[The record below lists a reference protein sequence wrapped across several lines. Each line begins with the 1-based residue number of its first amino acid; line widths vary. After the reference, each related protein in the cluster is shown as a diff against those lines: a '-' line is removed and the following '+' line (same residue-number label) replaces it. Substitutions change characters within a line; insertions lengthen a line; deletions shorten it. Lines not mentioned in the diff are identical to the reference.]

1 MHVQFHRLGFVV
13 AATFGIS
20 LIGSSNLLAAP
31 PTRVP
36 LVVDELRTERT
47 VAWPITTGVP
57 FPEGGLT
64 DEKQCR
70 LVDDTGAEQLLQSR
84 VAATWDA
91 ARKSI
96 RWLTIDFIAAPGRKY
111 ALEFGP
117 EILRK
122 ESFPK
127 PLIRMGDIPRVE
139 TGPLQATFS
148 LTGPG
153 GLAEI
158 RSDLNG
164 DGRHTDDEVVATG
177 REPGHA
183 YRNQAGRPFNSA
195 GDGAD
200 RRIHVES
207 TGPVRACVR
216 VDGWYTGP
224 GGERIVAYRTRYHF
238 FTGLELV
245 KQIDEFRVM
254 KSTRDMQF
262 ADISRPLALAR
273 PVGARKVVMPLSAD
287 DPRQTVSIP
296 QTEAAGPIAVSQDTY
311 SHYGNHER
319 RGAVSG
325 RAAADD
331 GVKLEAERIGGW
343 MQVVDDR
350 VAVTGALRWFWQQFP
365 KQWDLAGDTL
375 SLRLWSPQGGPLD
388 FGEAGL
394 RKFFGPAGEKYLL
407 DWKGTRS
414 PQTPIENFFFFA
426 GRHALAREGADGL
439 GINKHHEIW
448 HHFAPA
454 AKAAAGREYA
464 DLVERRPL
472 CLATGEWNTSTGVFG
487 PLAARPNDS
496 PHEAAVDRIFDLERY
511 AQDAFGDY
519 GWWLFGSGPHYSY
532 QWDKET
538 QRHYADPRRFEY
550 HTYQRETQLW
560 WCYLRSGE
568 RKFHDWCFPSE
579 NHWVDI
585 AVSHV
590 PTKFSTEWRGGA
602 RGEATL
608 HFAKGDWSIDSP
620 LHYVRHHDTGEAWLR
635 SAPQFWASYHRTLE
649 TTTLAYY
656 LTGDERYNDV
666 VDYWREYWGALAG
679 VTSASTDVVPHH
691 REQLWFQPTKPG
703 EPTKS
708 WALMLRDYAPF
719 QSGSRHQQTLFFNLS
734 TLYEHT
740 WDPTIAKVLREYADA
755 FIDPARP
762 NGVWQCQDHHLPANA
777 DSPMLAHYW
786 SPALWKYARAT
797 ADPRMPEVLRK
808 YFTAC
813 LQADPYGGDVGIY
826 SNNQIAWA
834 WHFTRDP
841 RILPTV
847 RKELARLQPNA
858 EPLKSP
864 EELGGRIYNPHHPIQ
879 VLATVPRLVGVL
891 ADAHRRGI
899 EFPDPPLEPQRALT
913 ALRTNGGERP
923 AAVLWGWD
931 EKPGVLRA
939 DGGATPLE
947 LTTETHRSH
956 RQPFDRALPGYAVYR
971 HTLSRATGM
980 PADWVFL
987 SPKLETGVLEQSTTE
1002 PVWCWAGD
1010 PIRIDPGKTWRLP
1023 RPAGLDEI
1031 AIETALPAQIRIN
1044 GLPPKQVLKNRIA
1057 YKLDTDE
1064 LSISS
1069 ASNSAIWFRLV
1080 APEAASLWMTH
1091 AEGELGSPPPVP
1103 AELIVKRQAPPVD
1116 LTATYIPGKF
1126 GQALLMTPGRE
1137 LSIPDEV
1144 TEASGTSR
1152 RLSSD
1157 RQGTLE
1163 FWVRKLWDD
1172 RVELGPRQL
1181 EIFDNG
1187 TAQGYVPG
1195 PVPLGEWTHLALVWR
1210 PMPDDAER
1218 TLVHVYVNGVDYAT
1232 YRNLFW
1238 EGYAKPPSFRVRE
1251 WLKAFVAKCPPGAAY
1266 AIDDVRLSSTPRYA
1280 DLSLHFSSRQTFN
1293 PVTFTPPTAPA
1304 PLDAVTLMRCPLD
1317 GNVEAETAGGR
1328 KLAGTLKLPPK
1339 K

>member
-1 MHVQFHRLGFVV
+1 MLRYSFSF
-13 AATFGIS
+13 AAA
-20 LIGSSNLLAAP
+20 LLALIAP
-31 PTRVP
+31 QAHAAPTRIP
-36 LVVDELRTERT
+36 LVIDELRADRT
-47 VAWPITTGVP
+47 VPWPITTGVP
-57 FPEGGLT
+57 FAEGSLT
-64 DEKQCR
+64 DENQCR
-70 LVDDTGAEQLLQSR
+70 LVDDTGTEQLLQSR
-84 VAATWDA
+84 VAATWDR
-91 ARKSI
+91 ARTSI

-117 EILRK
+117 EIRRK
-122 ESFPK
+122 APSTKSMIQPGDAPK
-127 PLIRMGDIPRVE
+127 VD
-139 TGPLQATFS
+139 TGRLQALFS
-148 LTGPG
+148 LTGPS

-158 RSDLNG
+158 RTDLNA
-164 DGRHTDDEVVATG
+164 DGRYTDDEVVARG
-177 REPGHA
+177 SEPGHA
-183 YRNQAGRPFNSA
+183 YRNQAGISFDSA
-195 GDGAD
+195 SDGVD
-200 RRIHVES
+200 RKMVVES
-207 TGPVRACVR
+207 AGPVRACVR

-224 GGERIVAYRTRYHF
+224 NGERIVAYRTRYHF
-238 FTGLELV
+238 FAGLELV

-254 KSTRDMQF
+254 GSTLDTQF
-262 ADISRPLALAR
+262 HDISRPLVLAKAAGLR
-273 PVGARKVVMPLSAD
+273 RVVMPSPTG
-287 DPRQTVSIP
+287 DPP
-296 QTEAAGPIAVSQDTY
+296 QTIVISQAAAGSIAMSQETY

-319 RGAVSG
+319 RGAVTG
-325 RAAADD
+325 RSAEDD
-331 GVKLEAERIGGW
+331 EVQMKFERVGGW
-343 MQVVDDR
+343 MQAVDDR

-365 KQWDLAGDTL
+365 KQWDLQADTL
-375 SLRLWSPQGGPLD
+375 TLRLWSPRAGPLD

-426 GRHALAREGADGL
+426 GRHALERDGADGL

-454 AKAAAGREYA
+454 ARAAEGRQYA

-472 CLATGEWNTSTGVFG
+472 CLASGDWNVSTGVFG
-487 PLAARPNDS
+487 PLAARPNSS

-538 QRHYADPRRFEY
+538 QKHYADPRRFEY

-590 PTKFSTEWRGGA
+590 PTKYSTEWRGGA
-602 RGEATL
+602 RGDAVL

-649 TTTLAYY
+649 TTSLAYY
-656 LTGDERYNDV
+656 LTADERYNDV
-666 VDYWREYWGALAG
+666 IDYWREYWGALAG
-679 VTSASTDVVPHH
+679 VTSATTDVAPHH
-691 REQLWFQPTKPG
+691 REQLWFTPTKAG
-703 EPTKS
+703 EPAKS

-740 WDPTIAKVLREYADA
+740 WDPTIAQVVKEYADA

-762 NGVWQCQDHHLPANA
+762 NGVWQCQDHHLPSNA

-797 ADPRMPEVLRK
+797 GDPRMPEVLRK

-813 LQADPYGGDVGIY
+813 QQADPYGGEVGIY

-834 WHFTRDP
+834 WHFTHDP

-847 RKELARLQPNA
+847 RKELKRLQPNA

-879 VLATVPRLVGVL
+879 VLAAVPRLVGVL
-891 ADAHRRGI
+891 EDARRRGI
-899 EFPDPPLEPQRALT
+899 EFPDPPLEPQRTILAFRQST
-913 ALRTNGGERP
+913 DRDRP

-931 EKPGVLRA
+931 EKPAVLRA
-939 DGGATPLE
+939 DGAAAPLE
-947 LTTETHRSH
+947 LTTEQHRSH
-956 RQPFDRALPGYAVYR
+956 RQPFDRALVGYKVYR
-971 HTLSRATGM
+971 HTLTPATAEST
-980 PADWVFL
+980 PWIFI
-987 SPKLETGVLEQSTTE
+987 SPKLEVGLLESSAAG
-1002 PVWCWAGD
+1002 PAWCWAGEA
-1010 PIRIDPGKTWRLP
+1010 IRIDPGTTWQLP
-1023 RPAGLDEI
+1023 RPAGLSELT
-1031 AIETALPAQIRIN
+1031 IETAQPAQLRIN
-1044 GLPPKQVLKNRIA
+1044 GAPAKAIVKNRITLP
-1057 YKLDTDE
+1057 LDTDE
-1064 LSISS
+1064 LQLSS
-1069 ASNSAIWFRLV
+1069 AAGFAIWFRLV
-1080 APEAASLWMTH
+1080 APEGTPLWMTPND
-1091 AEGELGSPPPVP
+1091 GQLGAPPPVP
-1103 AELIVKRQAPPVD
+1103 ATILKSRIAAPIDVS
-1116 LTATYIPGKF
+1116 ATYIPGKF
-1126 GQALLMTPGRE
+1126 GQALVMAPGRE
-1137 LSIPDEV
+1137 LSIPDE
-1144 TEASGTSR
+1144 APDAAGTAN

-1172 RVELGPRQL
+1172 RIELGPRTL

-1187 TAQGYVPG
+1187 TAQGIIPG
-1195 PVPLGEWTHLALVWR
+1195 ALPLGEWTHIAVVWR
-1210 PMPDDAER
+1210 PLSQDPPADSAEPQR
-1218 TLVHVYVNGVDYAT
+1218 TLVHVYVNGIDYAT

-1251 WLKAFVAKCPPGAAY
+1251 WLKAFIAKCPPGAAY
-1266 AIDDVRLSSTPRYA
+1266 AIDDVRLSSTARYA
-1280 DLSLHFSSRQTFN
+1280 DASLHFSSRQTFN
-1293 PVTFTPPTAPA
+1293 PVTFTPPTIPA
-1304 PLDAVTLMRCPLD
+1304 PLDASTLWRLPLD
-1317 GNVEAETAGGR
+1317 NTVEAETQTG
-1328 KLAGTLKLPPK
+1328 KLEGTLKVPTPK